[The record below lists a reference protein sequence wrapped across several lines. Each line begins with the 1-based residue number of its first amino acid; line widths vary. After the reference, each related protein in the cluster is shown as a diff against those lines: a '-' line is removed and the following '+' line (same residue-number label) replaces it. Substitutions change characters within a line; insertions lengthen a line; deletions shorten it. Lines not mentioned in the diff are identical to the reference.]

1 MIHQLPKDD
10 AVRVAIEKS
19 GPNSIKT
26 VVAGIDKT
34 NGKIKL
40 IPVRVPNSKGVK

>member
-1 MIHQLPKDD
+1 MNQLSQDWISKVIHQLPKDD

-19 GPNSIKT
+19 DPNSIKT

-34 NGKIKL
+34 NMEKL
-40 IPVRVPNSKGVK
+40 S